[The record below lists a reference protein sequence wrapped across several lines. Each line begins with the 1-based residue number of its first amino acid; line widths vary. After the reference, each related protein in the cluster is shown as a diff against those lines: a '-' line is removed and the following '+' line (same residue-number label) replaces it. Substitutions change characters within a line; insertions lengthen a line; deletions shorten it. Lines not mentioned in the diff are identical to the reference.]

1 MTPTFD
7 RLSMNLPLSSFA
19 ALSCATLLLAG
30 CQTTPVPTARVGAPV
45 TGLVSLA
52 PAAPLDPALLQPA
65 TALFR
70 IGPGDTLDIEVMG
83 RDDTRASVTVG
94 PDGKIYYYI
103 LNGLDVWGL
112 TLTETRQRLGHELQQ
127 FLREKP
133 VVAVSLRTV
142 ASQRVWVLGRINA
155 PGVYVLSG
163 PTTLLDAIAQGGGV
177 AAVRGSAGA
186 VTAPGGREFGAESSG
201 GGGPEAA
208 DLSRAFVIRQG
219 KILPIDFQKLL
230 SDGDLSQNIYL
241 QPDDFIFLPAQRG
254 AEVHVLG
261 AVTRPQSQKISGAL
275 TVARAVALAG
285 GTAPNAF
292 ISNVAVLRGSLTRPQ
307 IAIVDLGAIVS
318 GRTPDVRL
326 ERGDIVYVPYT
337 PYRTLTRYADL
348 ILDSFARTIG
358 VNAGAKAAGGEVA
371 SVGVNVTVGP

>member
-1 MTPTFD
+1 
-7 RLSMNLPLSSFA
+7 MNLPLFSFA
-19 ALSCATLLLAG
+19 ALSCAALFLTG
-30 CQTTPVPTARVGAPV
+30 CQTTPVPTTRQGAPV
-45 TGLVSLA
+45 AGLVSLA
-52 PAAPLDPALLQPA
+52 PAAPLDPALLRPA
-65 TALFR
+65 TDLFR
-70 IGPGDTLDIEVMG
+70 IGPGDTLEIEIMG
-83 RDDTRASVTVG
+83 QADTRASVTVG
-94 PDGKIYYYI
+94 PDGKIYYYV

-177 AAVRGSAGA
+177 AAAGSGAALVPGSQAFAAGSE
-186 VTAPGGREFGAESSG
+186 GGAES
-201 GGGPEAA
+201 A

-219 KILPIDFQKLL
+219 RMLPIDFRKLL
-230 SDGDLSQNIYL
+230 REGDLSQNIYL
-241 QPDDFIFLPAQRG
+241 QPDDFIFLPALRG
-254 AEVHVLG
+254 SEVHVLG

-275 TVARAVALAG
+275 TVARAIALAG

-292 ISNVAVLRGSLTRPQ
+292 ISNVAVLRGSLTQPQ

-371 SVGVNVTVGP
+371 AVGVNVTVGP